1 LYSNTL
7 SFFRLTDCNRR
18 NLNII
23 TDIKEHQKV
32 LHSNHLSI
40 NIRTH
45 MPIKEDQKC
54 SMGKIKTQRLYLSY
68 SIHTILR
75 KDKQKLKKLRNKLKE
90 KKEKNLLINQKL
102 MQEQMLNFST
112 TEVDK
117 ISKQEMLTTIF
128 IINPHGMRRKIEIT
142 KR

>member
-1 LYSNTL
+1 
-7 SFFRLTDCNRR
+7 
-18 NLNII
+18 
-23 TDIKEHQKV
+23 
-32 LHSNHLSI
+32 
-40 NIRTH
+40 
-45 MPIKEDQKC
+45 MPINEDQKC

-128 IINPHGMRRKIEIT
+128 IINPHGMRRKIEIP